1 MVRFGPSFPKLLSL
15 FVVAHFAHHLLTAI
29 PMPLLPLI
37 RNEFGLD
44 YTQSGF
50 VISAFSLSYGIGQV
64 PAGWFADRVSHRIL
78 ITVGVSGLALA
89 GLLVGFS
96 RVYVMLLI
104 FLSLMGVLA
113 GGYHPAAPPIIL
125 TLVGPKSRG
134 RVLGLHMVGGSAAY
148 FLGPIIG
155 TAIAALWGWRSSF
168 IGLAIPI
175 IAFGFVL
182 YWILGRQIPK
192 REFGVRKTALGEE
205 KPTDPRRVL
214 HLVVFLVLGIY
225 MGAVFVS
232 VISFIPLY
240 LVDKFGADEETA
252 GALLGLIYSSGLWV
266 GPLAGYLSDRLGR
279 IRMILAI
286 CLASGPV
293 IYLLNFVP
301 YGWGMFGLFFL
312 MGMILISRTPVSE
325 SYILGQTSARNRS
338 TILGIYYFAAIEGG
352 GRLTPL
358 LGYIIDH
365 LGFLTSFT
373 IAAISLIL
381 VTLVCSIWLWR
392 SPDV

>member
-1 MVRFGPSFPKLLSL
+1 MVRFGPSFPRLLSL
-15 FVVAHFAHHLLTAI
+15 FVLAHFAHHLLTAI

-44 YTQSGF
+44 YTQSGL

-96 RVYVMLLI
+96 QVYVMLLI

-125 TLVGPKSRG
+125 TLVGPKNRG

-192 REFGVRKTALGEE
+192 SEFAVRKVALGEE
-205 KPTDPRRVL
+205 KPTDPQRVL
-214 HLVVFLVLGIY
+214 RLVVFLVLGIY

-240 LVDKFGADEETA
+240 LVDKFGTDEETA

-279 IRMILAI
+279 IRIILAI

-293 IYLLNFVP
+293 IYLLNLVS
-301 YGWGMFGLFFL
+301 YGWGMFGLFVL

-325 SYILGQTSARNRS
+325 SYILGQTTTRNRS
-338 TILGIYYFAAIEGG
+338 TIMGIYYFAAIEGG
-352 GRLTPL
+352 GVLTPL
-358 LGYIIDH
+358 LGYLIDH
-365 LGFLTSFT
+365 LGFFTSFT
-373 IAAISLIL
+373 MAAISLIL